1 MKGRFTMITAFHS
14 SRVSNALIIVLLV
27 VPLVSCGTSQEP
39 VVAPSA
45 PPAVIAP
52 PGAPAPAPTPTV
64 MEIASD
70 ADLFALVTKTEP
82 FSAYRLFPNADEIAS
97 GTLNGSSAHRP
108 LVRTSLNATALGA
121 LQNGRLPNG
130 TAFPNGS
137 IVFKEV
143 RTDGGTTVTY
153 AIMYKSPANRLAGGG
168 WLWAELSPTGTVGY
182 SVSNRGGGCTGCHSL
197 ERGVQNDLVRTFE
210 RQR

>member
-1 MKGRFTMITAFHS
+1 MITAYHS
-14 SRVSNALIIVLLV
+14 SRVSHALITLLFIV
-27 VPLVSCGTSQEP
+27 PFVSCGTSQEP
-39 VVAPSA
+39 VVGPSA
-45 PPAVIAP
+45 PQAVIAP
-52 PGAPAPAPTPTV
+52 PSAPTPPPAPTPTV
-64 MEIASD
+64 TEIASD

-108 LVRTSLNATALGA
+108 LVRTSLNATAFGA
-121 LQNGRLPNG
+121 LQNGRLPNE

-143 RTDGGTTVTY
+143 RTESGTTVTY
-153 AIMYKSPANRLAGGG
+153 AIMYKSPVNRLAGGG
-168 WLWAELSPTGTVGY
+168 WLWAELSPSGTVGY
-182 SVSNRGGGCTGCHSL
+182 SVSNRGAGCTGCHAL
-197 ERGVQNDLVRTFE
+197 ERGVLNDLVRTFE

>member
-1 MKGRFTMITAFHS
+1 MIRAFHS
-14 SRVSNALIIVLLV
+14 SRVSHALITLLFIV
-27 VPLVSCGTSQEP
+27 PFVSCGTSQEP
-39 VVAPSA
+39 VGAPSA
-45 PPAVIAP
+45 PQAVIAP
-52 PGAPAPAPTPTV
+52 PGAPTPSPAPTPMVT
-64 MEIASD
+64 EIASD
-70 ADLFALVTKTEP
+70 ADLFAFVTRTEP
-82 FSAYRLFPNADEIAS
+82 FSTYRLFPNADELVR

-130 TAFPNGS
+130 TSFPNGS
-137 IVFKEV
+137 IIFKEV

-153 AIMYKSPANRLAGGG
+153 AIMYKSPLNQLAGSG

-182 SVSNRGGGCTGCHSL
+182 SVSNRGAGCTGCHAL
-197 ERGVQNDLVRTFE
+197 ERGVLNDLVRTFE